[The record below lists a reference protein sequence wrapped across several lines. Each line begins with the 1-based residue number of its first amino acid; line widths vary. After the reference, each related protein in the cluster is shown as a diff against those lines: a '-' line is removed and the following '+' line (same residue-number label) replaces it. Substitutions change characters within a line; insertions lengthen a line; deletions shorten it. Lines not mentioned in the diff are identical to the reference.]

1 MDTMIGTGLVLP
13 TLVGD
18 FLRLEGDGRA
28 VCQVGAELVGNPDG
42 RDLLEETL
50 ATHERHLAWLR
61 RLADECGTAMP
72 DGGTGYEAS
81 RVGGIRLAHRLHGRA
96 GDRAVLAAVAI
107 LEADAVL
114 AYLRA
119 LRGSAL
125 SPVLRP
131 AFERARGDLACQ
143 GTRLDEAARAAA

>member
-61 RLADECGTAMP
+61 RVGEECGTVLP
-72 DGGTGYEAS
+72 DGGTDYAAS
-81 RVGGIRLAHRLHGRA
+81 RVGGIRLAHRVHEHG
-96 GDRAVLAAVAI
+96 GDRAVLAAVAV
-107 LEADAVL
+107 LEVDTVQ
-114 AYLRA
+114 AYHRV
-119 LRGSAL
+119 LRGTAL
-125 SPVLRP
+125 SAVLRP
-131 AFERARGDLACQ
+131 AFERARGDLARQ
-143 GTRLDEAARAAA
+143 SARLDQAARTAA